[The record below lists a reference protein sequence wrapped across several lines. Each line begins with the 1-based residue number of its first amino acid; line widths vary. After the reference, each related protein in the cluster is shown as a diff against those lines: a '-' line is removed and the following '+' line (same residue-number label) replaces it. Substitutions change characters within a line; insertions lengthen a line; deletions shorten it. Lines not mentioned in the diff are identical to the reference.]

1 MLRTSESLDVDLG
14 TTARVC
20 LMARTTKHSPRVRA
34 LGAELRE
41 ARDTAGMTM
50 RDVAQKLGWHHSKY
64 ARFETG
70 EQVPTPAQVS
80 AIAATVGVPEAER
93 ERLTEM
99 ATDISNGDA
108 NWLKASSGHD
118 ELTTLLEFERTA
130 TSIVDVSP
138 ILVPGLLQTSDYART
153 IMAGEPP
160 GEMERLVAMRVGRRD
175 VLTRSKQPVDFTA
188 IIAENALR
196 QPMGGRTVMADQLRH
211 IAKMS
216 ELDNVTVH
224 VLPHELT
231 NWTPAHAGP
240 FILFD
245 FAKSA
250 PIVHHEHLSSSA
262 FLSGAGDIQVHREA
276 AVNLREAA
284 MNPTDSVEF
293 ILRCATDMEDY

>member
-1 MLRTSESLDVDLG
+1 
-14 TTARVC
+14 
-20 LMARTTKHSPRVRA
+20 MARTMKHSPRVRA

-41 ARDTAGMTM
+41 ARESAGMTM

-64 ARFETG
+64 ARFEAG
-70 EQVPTPAQVS
+70 DQPPTSEQVS
-80 AIAATVGVPEAER
+80 AILATYGASDSER

-99 ATDISNGDA
+99 ANEIATGDA
-108 NWLKASSGHD
+108 NWLKAGSGHD

-160 GEMERLVAMRVGRRD
+160 GEVERLVAMRIGRRD
-175 VLTRSKQPVDFTA
+175 VLTRSKPVDFTA
-188 IIAENALR
+188 VIAESALR
-196 QPMGGRTVMADQLRH
+196 QPMGGRAVMADQLRH

-231 NWTPAHAGP
+231 SWTPAHAGP

-245 FAKSA
+245 FAKTA

-262 FLSGAGDIQVHREA
+262 FLSGLGDIRTHREA

-284 MNPTDSVEF
+284 MNPTDSAEF